1 MGAVWEG
8 THATLGTRV
17 AVKFIDPE
25 YADSPDARNRFE
37 NEARA
42 AASLRSKHVV
52 EMYDHGLSEDGSPFI
67 VMEYLEGE
75 PLDQRLDREGRLS
88 PAETARIL
96 LQACRAVARAH
107 SAGIVHRDLKPENL
121 FLVWDDEE
129 QTDFVKVLDFGIA
142 KFTDRSVNA
151 SSATRTGSVL
161 GTPFYMSPEQA
172 RGLRS
177 VDHRTDVWSLGVIA
191 YRCIV
196 GSLPFDGEAIG
207 DLLVRLCT
215 EPIPVPSQMVPD
227 VPAGFDA
234 FILRALSRDLT
245 QRFQTVQEFADSLAR
260 TCGVASRSMLA
271 SADPS
276 NPTPELPRV
285 RQRLSGAGSKKSSAH
300 SHGDETGGA
309 LTQSTDPTQARR
321 SQDSGAGR
329 ALDCGA
335 DRARHRRWNRGQDA
349 GGTRRSAGAGGQDA
363 RASRGRARAATRS
376 AEPGEPDLERGV
388 ARACGARAAR
398 ERQPRRF
405 ATDRSAASCA
415 APRAPGFERVRG
427 TAAKT
432 GQAADRSRVT
442 DVPLAEAGNRWCGV
456 ASAGLRK
463 SEWR

>member
-8 THATLGTRV
+8 THTTLGTRV

-107 SAGIVHRDLKPENL
+107 GAGIVHRDLKPENL

-129 QTDFVKVLDFGIA
+129 QSDFVKVLDFGIA
-142 KFTDRSVNA
+142 KFTDRSVNV

-177 VDHRTDVWSLGVIA
+177 VDQRTDIWSLGVIA

-215 EPIPVPSQMVPD
+215 EPIPVPSQVVAD
-227 VPAGFDA
+227 VPPGFDA
-234 FILRALSRDLT
+234 FIQRALSRDLT
-245 QRFQTVQEFADSLAR
+245 QRFQSVQEFADSLAR

-285 RQRLSGAGSKKSSAH
+285 RQRLSGGGSNKAR
-300 SHGDETGGA
+300 GDETGGA
-309 LTQSTDPTQARR
+309 LVQSTDPTRARR
-321 SQDSGAGR
+321 SRTVLVMLSIAVLTVLGLGVGIAAKVLAGR
-329 ALDCGA
+329 A
-335 DRARHRRWNRGQDA
+335 DA
-349 GGTRRSAGAGGQDA
+349 PVMAAKAPERDA
-363 RASRGRARAATRS
+363 ITLVRPPAAPSPASPILNVASHQPAA
-376 AEPGEPDLERGV
+376 APPP
-388 ARACGARAAR
+388 A
-398 ERQPRRF
+398 
-405 ATDRSAASCA
+405 SAAPA
-415 APRAPGFERVRG
+415 APSPQATSPRPTVRRLARPPSKESAPEQKPGKRPIDLG
-427 TAAKT
+427 Y
-432 GQAADRSRVT
+432 
-442 DVPLAEAGNRWCGV
+442 
-456 ASAGLRK
+456 
-463 SEWR
+463 

>member
-75 PLDQRLDREGRLS
+75 PLDRRLDRDGRLS

-107 SAGIVHRDLKPENL
+107 GAGIVHRDLKPENL

-129 QTDFVKVLDFGIA
+129 QSDFVKVLDFGIA

-177 VDHRTDVWSLGVIA
+177 VDQRTDIWSLGVIA

-215 EPIPVPSQMVPD
+215 EPIPVPSQVVPD

-234 FILRALSRDLT
+234 FIQRALCRDLT
-245 QRFQTVQEFADSLAR
+245 QRFQTVQAFADSLAR

-285 RQRLSGAGSKKSSAH
+285 RQRLSGGSKRAST
-300 SHGDETGGA
+300 HGDETGGP
-309 LTQSTDPTQARR
+309 LTQSTGPIRVRR
-321 SQDSGAGR
+321 SRTALAALSVAVLLVLGGGVGIAAKVLAER
-329 ALDCGA
+329 AEAPLVA
-335 DRARHRRWNRGQDA
+335 AKAPERDA
-349 GGTRRSAGAGGQDA
+349 VTLVRPPAAPSPASPILNVASHQAAAAPPPASAAP
-363 RASRGRARAATRS
+363 AA
-376 AEPGEPDLERGV
+376 AAPQ
-388 ARACGARAAR
+388 AAAAR
-398 ERQPRRF
+398 PVVRRVPRSPSK
-405 ATDRSAASCA
+405 DPA
-415 APRAPGFERVRG
+415 APEQKPGKRPIDLG
-427 TAAKT
+427 Y
-432 GQAADRSRVT
+432 
-442 DVPLAEAGNRWCGV
+442 
-456 ASAGLRK
+456 
-463 SEWR
+463 

>member
-1 MGAVWEG
+1 MNPKLTYRPAKSLATDGGYCICLTAVACVRPAHSLGERCLSGLQLPEQSAPPVPGKSRLTRVLGRGGMGAVWEG

-75 PLDQRLDREGRLS
+75 PLDRRLDREGRLS

-107 SAGIVHRDLKPENL
+107 RAGIVHRDLKPENL

-129 QTDFVKVLDFGIA
+129 QSDFVKVLDFGIA
-142 KFTDRSVNA
+142 KFTDRSVNV

-196 GSLPFDGEAIG
+196 GSLPFDGE
-207 DLLVRLCT
+207 
-215 EPIPVPSQMVPD
+215 
-227 VPAGFDA
+227 
-234 FILRALSRDLT
+234 
-245 QRFQTVQEFADSLAR
+245 
-260 TCGVASRSMLA
+260 
-271 SADPS
+271 
-276 NPTPELPRV
+276 
-285 RQRLSGAGSKKSSAH
+285 
-300 SHGDETGGA
+300 
-309 LTQSTDPTQARR
+309 
-321 SQDSGAGR
+321 
-329 ALDCGA
+329 
-335 DRARHRRWNRGQDA
+335 
-349 GGTRRSAGAGGQDA
+349 
-363 RASRGRARAATRS
+363 
-376 AEPGEPDLERGV
+376 
-388 ARACGARAAR
+388 
-398 ERQPRRF
+398 
-405 ATDRSAASCA
+405 
-415 APRAPGFERVRG
+415 
-427 TAAKT
+427 
-432 GQAADRSRVT
+432 
-442 DVPLAEAGNRWCGV
+442 
-456 ASAGLRK
+456 
-463 SEWR
+463 

>member
-67 VMEYLEGE
+67 VMEYLDGE

-107 SAGIVHRDLKPENL
+107 AAGIVHRDLKPENL

-129 QTDFVKVLDFGIA
+129 QSDFVKVLDFGIA
-142 KFTDRSVNA
+142 KFTDRSVNV

-227 VPAGFDA
+227 VPAGFDG
-234 FILRALSRDLT
+234 FIQRALSRDLT

-285 RQRLSGAGSKKSSAH
+285 RKRLSGGGSKKSSGH

-309 LTQSTDPTQARR
+309 LTQSTDPTQ
-321 SQDSGAGR
+321 
-329 ALDCGA
+329 
-335 DRARHRRWNRGQDA
+335 
-349 GGTRRSAGAGGQDA
+349 TRRS
-363 RASRGRARAATRS
+363 RTAALVALS
-376 AEPGEPDLERGV
+376 VGV
-388 ARACGARAAR
+388 LLVLGV
-398 ERQPRRF
+398 
-405 ATDRSAASCA
+405 
-415 APRAPGFERVRG
+415 GVG
-427 TAAKT
+427 IAAKT
-432 GQAADRSRVT
+432 LAERAEAPV
-442 DVPLAEAGNRWCGV
+442 LAEAPERDAVALVLPPSAPSPASPILNV
-456 ASAGLRK
+456 ASQTPAAPAPPASATPAAPQTTAARPVVRRLPRPPSKEPAAVPQKPGKRPIDLGY
-463 SEWR
+463 